1 MYAPFDRG
9 EKEVLEFAFLSTNMG
24 KLTETKTETVH
35 CGQGEEKK
43 NSLKRIPPGPAEI
56 SSKELLRHIKTEEK
70 FPGLERKSMRS
81 VFGS

>member
-43 NSLKRIPPGPAEI
+43 KF
-56 SSKELLRHIKTEEK
+56 SKAHPSRT
-70 FPGLERKSMRS
+70 S
-81 VFGS
+81 

>member
-43 NSLKRIPPGPAEI
+43 F
-56 SSKELLRHIKTEEK
+56 SKAHPSRT
-70 FPGLERKSMRS
+70 S
-81 VFGS
+81 